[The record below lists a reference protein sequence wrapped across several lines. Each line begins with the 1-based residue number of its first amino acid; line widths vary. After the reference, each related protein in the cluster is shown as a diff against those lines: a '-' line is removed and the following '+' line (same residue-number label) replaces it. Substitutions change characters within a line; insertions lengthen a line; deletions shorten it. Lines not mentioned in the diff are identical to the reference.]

1 MQNDMGSADNRYSP
15 ILKARRQIMEIKN
28 NYHGPEYICKRYR
41 MYDWL
46 TKRGWKPTRTITD
59 VHNSDYINW
68 VYKTSEKFNSDV
80 ELYFEQLK
88 SREK

>member
-1 MQNDMGSADNRYSP
+1 
-15 ILKARRQIMEIKN
+15 
-28 NYHGPEYICKRYR
+28 